1 MDEFSFINSIK
12 QPTYKQSSV
21 IRGVGDDAAVFR
33 NTSQDTV
40 TAVDTFVE
48 EVHFSR
54 ATMVPFHIGY
64 RSLAANIS
72 DLAAMGSTPAFYLV
86 SVVIPKNWSDEDLNQ
101 LYKGMSHLAILHKM
115 DLIGGDTVSGEEMSI
130 SVTVI
135 GFVNKGKARYR
146 SSAEPEDIVFVTGT
160 LGDSQ
165 AGFHILNNPG
175 SFKEKEYYFSKHRMP
190 EPRVT
195 FAKELESLSRV
206 ALNDISDGI
215 ANEANEISEA
225 SGVSLT
231 IFEEK
236 LPTSTSYNQFPPD
249 LQREWMLFGGE
260 DFELVGTISKV
271 EWEYLKAI
279 AEKTHTPLKE
289 VGYVDFS
296 KNNEH
301 KVFGVNKDNKMKLLD
316 KKGYTHLSR

>member
-12 QPTYKQSSV
+12 QQTYKQSSV
-21 IRGVGDDAAVFR
+21 IKGIGDDAAVFR

-54 ATMVPFHIGY
+54 ATMDPFHIGY

-72 DLAAMGSTPAFYLV
+72 DLAAMGATPAFYLV
-86 SVVIPKNWSDEDLNQ
+86 SVVIPKNWSDEELIQ
-101 LYKGMSHLAILHKM
+101 LYKGMSHLASLHKM
-115 DLIGGDTVSGEEMSI
+115 DLIGGDTVSGKEMSI

-135 GFVNKGKARYR
+135 GFVHKGKARYR
-146 SSAEPEDIVFVTGT
+146 SSAKPDDILFVTGA

-175 SFKEKEYYFSKHRMP
+175 SFREKEYYYAKHRMP
-190 EPRVT
+190 EPRVA

-225 SGVSLT
+225 SNVSIT
-231 IFEEK
+231 IYEEK
-236 LPTSTSYNQFPPD
+236 LPTSNSFNQFTKE

-260 DFELVGTISKV
+260 DFELLGTVSKA

-296 KNNEH
+296 KSNQH
-301 KVFGVNKDNKMKLLD
+301 KVFGVDHYNKKKLLE
-316 KKGYTHLSR
+316 KKGYTHLE